1 MSNSKIVI
9 GIVIIIIVGIVILIS
24 NQEMISEN
32 IRVDHETGEIQ
43 ITNTV
48 EGKLNISGY
57 VQIDKS
63 QYNIGEKI
71 FLDMRELN
79 SNDKGVILFLRPI
92 NDTHRTTYIA
102 IPFDGDKKSAFNY
115 YVEPRLNEDEGICST
130 EDLAGIWSIVL
141 YETTYENI
149 TFEIKNQINDWD
161 DRTFEPVC

>member
-48 EGKLNISGY
+48 DGKLNISGY

-71 FLDMRELN
+71 FLDMREL
-79 SNDKGVILFLRPI
+79 
-92 NDTHRTTYIA
+92 
-102 IPFDGDKKSAFNY
+102 KKQKF
-115 YVEPRLNEDEGICST
+115 
-130 EDLAGIWSIVL
+130 
-141 YETTYENI
+141 
-149 TFEIKNQINDWD
+149 K
-161 DRTFEPVC
+161 